1 MAARTRSRVSMPTP
15 ALSLS
20 TAETVALDTP
30 VWRAT
35 SEIVGR
41 LPVIRLSVTRCA
53 VPDARTVLNRLEPV
67 RVAEHASRF
76 GSCQVKLIRL
86 RRRRDRASFG
96 AGSGKREA
104 GRGKREEGHYR
115 VTGNG

>member
-41 LPVIRLSVTRCA
+41 LPVIRLSRCA
-53 VPDARTVLNRLEPV
+53 VPDARTVLNRPEPV
-67 RVAEHASRF
+67 RVAEHASGF

-86 RRRRDRASFG
+86 RRRRDGASFG
-96 AGSGKREA
+96 AGSGKREE
-104 GRGKREEGHYR
+104 GRRAL
-115 VTGNG
+115 